1 MDVQLNIRCT
11 EQTATAIKALAEST
25 GLKLGALLEKL
36 IASYQPDS
44 ALIPA
49 DCSAIDELRSTVA
62 DLESRLSALERRLS
76 ALERRP
82 LTIAAPD
89 SGLIAKDSTGEFNQ
103 DLAAFKAA
111 VTDYWHSGLQ
121 GYGQIAAALTNAGYR
136 NSGNNPYSREAV
148 KRALKKAGLVA

>member
-11 EQTATAIKALAEST
+11 EQTATAIKALAESA
-25 GLKLGALLEKL
+25 GLKLGALLEKM
-36 IASYQPDS
+36 IARYQPDS
-44 ALIPA
+44 ELIPA
-49 DCSAIDELRSTVA
+49 DSSAIDELRSTVA
-62 DLESRLSALERRLS
+62 DLESRLSALES
-76 ALERRP
+76 RP

-136 NSGNNPYSREAV
+136 NSSNNPYSREMV
-148 KRALKKAGLVA
+148 KRTLVKAGLVTVSETQ